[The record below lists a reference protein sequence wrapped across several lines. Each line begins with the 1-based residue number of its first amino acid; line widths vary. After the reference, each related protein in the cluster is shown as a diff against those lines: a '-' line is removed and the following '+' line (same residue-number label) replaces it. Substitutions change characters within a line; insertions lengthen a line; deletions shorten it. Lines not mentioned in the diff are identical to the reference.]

1 MSLSTRS
8 ISMLP
13 PVYANEKDME
23 QMCFALIENAIH
35 AADGKKQRKLVVS
48 GRKADD
54 KVMLRFED
62 TCGGILPEQ
71 VDRIFEPFFTTKPPG
86 EGTGLGL
93 CIVDRVVRQAGGT
106 IRVENRPGEG
116 VTFHV
121 TLPVQRSA

>member
-1 MSLSTRS
+1 
-8 ISMLP
+8 MLP